1 MEIKKRDI
9 KRFEQIIGELDDLMQ
24 EIRSYNP
31 EANLYVPMTSICL
44 MKGVS
49 HGEWEEPL
57 HDNCVCD
64 IELGYIG
71 GGDW

>member
-1 MEIKKRDI
+1 MDIKKKDVQE
-9 KRFEQIIGELDDLMQ
+9 FEKIIGELDHLMQ

-31 EANLYVPMTSICL
+31 EANLYVPMGSICL
-44 MKGVS
+44 MKGASHSRQGEPQQENAVS
-49 HGEWEEPL
+49 
-57 HDNCVCD
+57 D

>member
-9 KRFEQIIGELDDLMQ
+9 RKFENIISELDDLMQ
-24 EIRSYNP
+24 EIRAYNP

-44 MKGVS
+44 MKGESHDKWQEPQQDNAVS
-49 HGEWEEPL
+49 T
-57 HDNCVCD
+57 